1 MAWIEP
7 QTPVT
12 RQLTNRMGAALRLA
26 VSSNGM
32 MAIGRERRGYPV
44 SATDQF
50 VGRGPELD
58 KIATLLLGSARMISL
73 VGPGGIGKTRLAA
86 EAVRRFSTAT
96 NRPVYLAR
104 LARLARGA
112 DMAAVEY
119 EVTRSVV
126 DPDSTQQST
135 WNALVDTL
143 TITDAVG
150 RNLQTVLVMDN
161 CEHVLAAAG
170 QLIAELIEAVPG
182 LTILATSRHP
192 IGWADEVVVVVVA
205 PLSQQQALTLFRQRA
220 ELTGNSVT
228 TPDQVEMANLV
239 CRHVHNNPLYIR
251 LAAARLLR
259 QPLALIAQELTGEAT
274 DKRMRWSQGPRVG
287 AEPRHQS
294 VPDVIAWSYDL
305 CTEKEQLLLD
315 RMSAFAAG
323 YDTNPEDDTGSVPD
337 VGAGLEAIE
346 TVCADDVASIQSGD
360 PLADGDT
367 VVHLVRD
374 EIEGL
379 LEGLVDQ
386 SLVTAH
392 KTAAT
397 VRYSLLE
404 SIRVFAAQRL
414 RERSTSE
421 IDEPGRLERRHRRY
435 YRDKVV
441 KAQVKWFSPGEENWG
456 ARTAWDNIIT
466 AIESSLR
473 SGEPE
478 LGLEISAGLVALPI
492 IKGSPREIR
501 QWTERTLQATRT
513 LASQPTEL
521 QTAAMTML
529 GWLSVLQ
536 GKTDDA
542 DRILDECVINSIAET
557 EGVRNWRQNPETDI
571 GLPASV
577 EFLWG
582 TILMLARRDPTAI
595 AVFGRAR
602 EKFGTFDNRGG
613 EGRSEFYQAVAA
625 GSLGTPQQALE
636 ITGRHLD
643 HATRS
648 GAGWAKAWAE
658 LARAIALTKHG
669 DPAEALA
676 LGRSALAFQVAA
688 RDQWG
693 VSFALHIRHW
703 GLAQLLTDPIAT
715 GSSDPAE
722 LRVLATE
729 TAQLAGGAA
738 VVRAGPGIDFGDLAL
753 LAAETEKASEVCRRV
768 LGHAEY
774 TSAYRQGTLLRP
786 ELGEVQRLALG
797 TLSIEK
803 MPIDHPARKNAP
815 SQWEELSTAER
826 AVATLAAAGW
836 TNTAIA
842 ARRGNSVR
850 TIDAQMAAIFH
861 KLVITSRQDII
872 KLVPKSQISQI
883 RTEAAKRSPRIS
895 ELPRVR
901 R

>member
-1 MAWIEP
+1 MS
-7 QTPVT
+7 T
-12 RQLTNRMGAALRLA
+12 
-26 VSSNGM
+26 
-32 MAIGRERRGYPV
+32 
-44 SATDQF
+44 TDHF
-50 VGRGPELD
+50 VGRAPELD
-58 KIATLLLGSARMISL
+58 KIATLLLGSARVITL
-73 VGPGGIGKTRLAA
+73 IGPGGIGKTRLAA
-86 EAVRRFSTAT
+86 EAVRRFGTAT
-96 NRPVYLAR
+96 HRPVYWAR

-112 DMAAVEY
+112 DVAAVEY

-126 DPDSTQQST
+126 DPDSSQQST
-135 WNALVDTL
+135 WDALVDTL
-143 TITDAVG
+143 TKTDAVG

-170 QLIAELIEAVPG
+170 QLIAELTEAVPG
-182 LTILATSRHP
+182 LTILATSRRP
-192 IGWADEVVVVVVA
+192 IGWVDELVVVVA

-220 ELTGNSVT
+220 ELTGNPVT
-228 TPDQVEMANLV
+228 TPDQVELANLV

-259 QPLALIAQELTGEAT
+259 QPLAVIVQELSGEAT
-274 DKRMRWSQGPRVG
+274 DKRMRWSRGPRVG

-305 CTEKEQLLLD
+305 CLDKERLLLD
-315 RMSAFAAG
+315 RMSVFAAG
-323 YDTNPEDDTGSVPD
+323 YDTNPEDDTGSSPD
-337 VGAGLEAIE
+337 VGAGLEAIG
-346 TVCADDVASIQSGD
+346 TVCADDVVPARSGD
-360 PLADGDT
+360 LPADGDT
-367 VVHLVRD
+367 VVRLARA
-374 EIEGL
+374 EIESL

-392 KTAAT
+392 KTPTT

-421 IDEPGRLERRHRRY
+421 VDEPARLERRHRRY

-501 QWTERTLQATRT
+501 RWTEHTLQATRT

-536 GKTDDA
+536 GRNDDA
-542 DRILDECVINSIAET
+542 DRILDECVVNSIADAEA
-557 EGVRNWRQNPETDI
+557 GRNWRQDPETDI

-582 TILMLARRDPTAI
+582 TILMLARRDPKAI

-602 EKFGTFDNRGG
+602 EKFGTHDNRGG

-625 GSLGTPQQALE
+625 GSLGTAQQALE

-669 DPAEALA
+669 DPREALA
-676 LGRSALAFQVAA
+676 VGHSALAYQAAA

-693 VSFALHIRHW
+693 VSFAVHIRHW
-703 GLAQLLTDPIAT
+703 ALAQVLADSIAT
-715 GSSDPAE
+715 GSAAPAE
-722 LRVLATE
+722 LRALAIE

-738 VVRAGPGIDFGDLAL
+738 VVHAGPGIDFGDLAL
-753 LAAETEKASEVCRRV
+753 LAAETK
-768 LGHAEY
+768 
-774 TSAYRQGTLLRP
+774 
-786 ELGEVQRLALG
+786 RL
-797 TLSIEK
+797 
-803 MPIDHPARKNAP
+803 PRF
-815 SQWEELSTAER
+815 
-826 AVATLAAAGW
+826 
-836 TNTAIA
+836 AIGCWDT
-842 ARRGNSVR
+842 R
-850 TIDAQMAAIFH
+850 
-861 KLVITSRQDII
+861 
-872 KLVPKSQISQI
+872 
-883 RTEAAKRSPRIS
+883 RSPPPTGKAPYCIPNWARCSVWRWARCPSTRCRSTIPPGRTPHHTGRNS
-895 ELPRVR
+895 REQNGRSRPWLQQDGRTPR
-901 R
+901 